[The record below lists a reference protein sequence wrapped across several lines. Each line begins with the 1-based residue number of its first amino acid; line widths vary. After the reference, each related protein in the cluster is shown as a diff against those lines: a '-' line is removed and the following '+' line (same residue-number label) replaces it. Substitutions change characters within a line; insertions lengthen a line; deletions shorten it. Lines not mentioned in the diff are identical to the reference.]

1 MATRF
6 ELEEAITA
14 TWATADDL
22 GLVIEAVLD
31 DGISAKTDPDKIA
44 NILIGIRE
52 LAKLRNDKVFQIFEE
67 LVSSGALQ

>member
-6 ELEEAITA
+6 DLEEAITA

-22 GLVIEAVLD
+22 NLVIEAVLETP
-31 DGISAKTDPDKIA
+31 IDPDKIA
-44 NILIGIRE
+44 NILIGIKE
-52 LAKLRNDKVFQIFEE
+52 LAKLRNDKVFQIFEN

>member
-6 ELEEAITA
+6 DLEEVITA

-31 DGISAKTDPDKIA
+31 DAISAKTDPDKLA
-44 NILIGIRE
+44 NLLIGIRE
-52 LAKLRNDKVFQIFEE
+52 LAKLRNDKVFQIFES
-67 LVSSGALQ
+67 LVSEGKLQ